1 MNPRERPLIRLSV
14 PANLLL
20 LGEYAVLEPGGLGIA
35 LAMEPRVSAGARAA
49 AETRIVGRGAAG
61 ESRWPA
67 SPGEPAGLLAFVAD
81 AVTGVLADR
90 GIGELPRA
98 EVLVESGLL
107 KKGYGSSAAAAVAAA
122 GMLLALAGLRGDDLV
137 DATSHAALTAHRAFQ
152 GGLGSGYDIAASL
165 HGGVG
170 LFEGGEEPA
179 WTPLDL
185 DWIWPLSLFHG
196 RSAVATPGAVAR
208 YHAWKKAEPS
218 AAADFLAASNRAVSG
233 FASASGWGDAEAWFE
248 AARALG
254 MELGRA
260 IGVSAEIRPPDAAG
274 RCGLYKA
281 VGAGNELGVLVAAA
295 GAQSAA
301 WTALRPA
308 ARGLALEEA
317 P

>member
-1 MNPRERPLIRLSV
+1 MIRLSV

-35 LAMEPRVSAGARAA
+35 LAMEPRVAAGARAA
-49 AETRIVGRGAAG
+49 ARLSIVGRVAGG
-61 ESRWPA
+61 ESRWPGA
-67 SPGEPAGLLAFVAD
+67 EAGLLSFVAD
-81 AVTGVLADR
+81 AVTAVLADR
-90 GIGELPRA
+90 GIRELPRA
-98 EVLVESGLL
+98 EVLVESGQLA
-107 KKGYGSSAAAAVAAA
+107 KGYGSSAAAAVAAA
-122 GMLLALAGLRGDDLV
+122 GTLLALAGLRGDDLV
-137 DATSHAALTAHRAFQ
+137 AAASHAALTAHRAFQ
-152 GGLGSGYDIAASL
+152 GGRGSGYDIAASL
-165 HGGVG
+165 HGGIG

-179 WTPLDL
+179 WTPLEL
-185 DWIWPLSLFHG
+185 DWIWPLSLFRG
-196 RSAVATPGAVAR
+196 KSAVATPGAVAR
-208 YHAWKKAEPS
+208 YQAWKKAEPS

-233 FASASGWGDAEAWFE
+233 FASADGWGDAEPWFE

-254 MELGRA
+254 LEVGRA

-295 GAQSAA
+295 GPRGAGWAE
-301 WTALRPA
+301 LRP